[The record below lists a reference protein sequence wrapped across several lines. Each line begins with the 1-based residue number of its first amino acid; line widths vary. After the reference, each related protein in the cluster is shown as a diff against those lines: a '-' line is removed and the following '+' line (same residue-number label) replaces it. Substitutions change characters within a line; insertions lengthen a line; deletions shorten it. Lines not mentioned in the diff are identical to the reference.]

1 MRIVTTKHAR
11 AGAIASALLVLGG
24 GPAAPSV
31 ENERGIIQGKIFDVK
46 ITDEGET
53 GPRAVTNF
61 QVFIKG
67 ADRTLIKFTDPG
79 DKGKFLLTVEEGMWL
94 YLPSTS
100 RPIRVTPLQRL
111 AGAASNGDVAQ
122 TDFAILYSGTLVGEE
137 TFNGRPVWVLELAAK
152 RKSATYSTVR
162 YWVAKQDLIPL
173 QAELRVLS
181 DKSSKLTRFEEFEE
195 IGGRRFLKR
204 QVIIDLLRRER
215 RTVLEFS
222 NYAKRDIP
230 DRFFNKNYLGEL

>member
-11 AGAIASALLVLGG
+11 AGAIASALLVFGG

-31 ENERGIIQGKIFDVK
+31 EPDPQKILDKAEDSRVGGWTSFVFDVK

-122 TDFAILYSGTLVGEE
+122 TDFAILYLQHRTLLGCE
-137 TFNGRPVWVLELAAK
+137 TGSHPLAGRAPRVERQVEQADALRRVRGNRRATLPEAPGHHRPVAA
-152 RKSATYSTVR
+152 RT
-162 YWVAKQDLIPL
+162 QDGTGV
-173 QAELRVLS
+173 QQLR
-181 DKSSKLTRFEEFEE
+181 E
-195 IGGRRFLKR
+195 
-204 QVIIDLLRRER
+204 
-215 RTVLEFS
+215 
-222 NYAKRDIP
+222 A
-230 DRFFNKNYLGEL
+230 